1 MIQETRNRRRYFY
14 QPMPSVR
21 LQKFLADAGVA
32 SRRASEKLIVR
43 GVVTVNGRVV
53 TELGSKVDPL
63 HDAVSVE
70 GALVRPARSSTS
82 H

>member
-1 MIQETRNRRRYFY
+1 MTPIVGVSRNPQSASPFSPH
-14 QPMPSVR
+14 PMSTVR

-53 TELGSKVDPL
+53 TELGS
-63 HDAVSVE
+63 
-70 GALVRPARSSTS
+70 
-82 H
+82 